1 MVAKKLLV
9 DDKISAFVKQKMERD
24 ISVRLTNMTR
34 PVKVAT
40 FKAGPEYSGP
50 FDVPFDVLPEFW
62 VDITRRSLMLITL
75 KA

>member
-9 DDKISAFVKQKMERD
+9 DDKISACVKQKMERD

-50 FDVPFDVLPEFW
+50 FDVPPKLPEFW

>member
-9 DDKISAFVKQKMERD
+9 DDKISACVKQKMERD

-40 FKAGPEYSGP
+40 FKAGPEYSDP
-50 FDVPFDVLPEFW
+50 FDVPPKLTEFW

-75 KA
+75 RA